1 MKGLYIKRVTLYIPE
16 VILELIAKAA
26 IAKKL
31 PYSQLIRAA
40 IWEHLKKERLIGPEI
55 MDDLTL
61 QAQCF
66 VKK

>member
-1 MKGLYIKRVTLYIPE
+1 MKRITLNIPDSILKIVKEEAKRKNI
-16 VILELIAKAA
+16 
-26 IAKKL
+26 

-40 IWEHLKKERLIGPEI
+40 IWEQLKNEKLIGQDLL
-55 MDDLTL
+55 DDLTV